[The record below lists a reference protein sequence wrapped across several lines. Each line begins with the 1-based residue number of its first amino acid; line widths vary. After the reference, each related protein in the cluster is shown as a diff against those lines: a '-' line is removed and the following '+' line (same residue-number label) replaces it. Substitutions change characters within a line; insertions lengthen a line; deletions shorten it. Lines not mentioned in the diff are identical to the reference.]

1 MSGTKKEF
9 AELSDEEH
17 MGKVK
22 AVLEELNKY
31 ADDTIYSFKDMTAS
45 IGKFT
50 NAGVKLDTAAKSM
63 MGISNLAAVAGQGTQ
78 QASMAM
84 YNFSQAMG
92 MGYVELRDWRSIENA
107 NMATAEFKQTLIDV
121 GISLGTLK
129 QDSKGVVKTAVK
141 GQKKVAVTAETL
153 RETLNKKWLT
163 DDVLQKTLEIYS
175 GDLGE
180 KEIRALGNF
189 TDEQVTAFLK
199 IGAEAKKAATQVRT
213 FSKMYDALK
222 EAAQSGWAM
231 SFEKIIG
238 DVNEATDLWTKIN
251 LRISGWMEDSAKKRN
266 AILNRW
272 RGMSDDGTL
281 HIDEIDG
288 RQEMIDALNNIFDI
302 VEKIGGA
309 ISGAVESVFGTIT
322 GDELRNWSADFNT
335 MTANVSKWLGDL
347 KDSDSNISKISKAL
361 RLVLVPIKL
370 LGKTIAAAGKVI
382 STVVMPFFEPILNF
396 LAVLGE
402 LISNLFDGK
411 IDVKAAVNGIKS
423 AFKSLSNSF
432 KTIGKQVWSNVAG
445 WFSKLFH
452 SDNGELTSIGLW
464 FKNIYDK
471 FNEYLGKLK
480 EFIHWDEIKK
490 WASGVWEE
498 ILGFFR
504 GEQTGVD
511 FATGKAVYG
520 ESGFSK
526 LFAGLS
532 EDFNT
537 ALDNFKKLIGWD
549 ELSKKLGEI
558 TAKVKEW
565 LFGGDEEVVGV
576 NASYKKKSG
585 FHKFFSGL
593 GEGFNTAFETFK
605 KIIGWDT
612 LSEKL
617 GEITAKVKEWL
628 FGDGEEVVGV
638 NASYKKKSGLSKM
651 LADMISTISGFKETI
666 GSWSGWKALGDFF
679 TNNVINPV
687 IDFVTPQGDGQPSK
701 LKEKFG
707 EYKAAIQGFIIRIGN
722 WKGWSVLGKF
732 FNEKILQ
739 PIISFV
745 TPQGDGQPS
754 KLKEKFSEYRAAIQ
768 SFIIRIG
775 NWKGWSALGKF
786 FTERIKQPIID
797 FVTSTNG
804 EPSKLS
810 KLFEDIKTNV
820 STFFS
825 NVRGWTGWESL
836 GTFFTD
842 YIITPIT
849 RLWNF
854 LVHGDADYD
863 EKKVKKAFNPIGAIA
878 SANASDISFGRKQN
892 QETKTFFGEMK
903 ENLEQGVSDLASVGS
918 DLVAEG
924 AEQTPLQKVI
934 GWFDS
939 FTKAINDFKDS
950 VQKAVD
956 WLVNEPWEDHFKTL
970 NDKLRQLGITFGIL
984 NTGNLIGGLGRA
996 AYGVGQAFSGV
1007 GKTMGGGN
1015 PLVNMFTNVKDKAST
1030 FIMSLFGKG
1039 SAKDKIAT
1047 AVGGVKEGMV
1057 TSTDR
1062 IKSLADMIIELAI
1075 AVGGMAIAINTLID
1089 KVKEIENIED
1099 TEKVQKIW
1107 AKVEWL
1113 MTGIM
1118 SSVLVTELIGMA
1130 SSIFG
1135 QAKVNSVGMALI
1147 GFAAA
1152 IEGMVLAI
1160 GQLVGVVGKTN
1171 ETELN
1176 SALSLMHSLL
1186 DIISVFTL
1194 FTEVSSLLGNSSGKS
1209 NKTGLIGFAV
1219 ALEGLVLELKQLIG
1233 VVSETD
1239 KTKIDGAVD
1248 ILWELADVI
1257 DRFVLIKNFSSIQI
1271 GGLQTGGGKTGLVGF
1286 AIAIEAMLHALRGII
1301 EASSKEGVDMATV
1314 NSTITQISALIT
1326 AFEFFKNVSSIKIG
1340 EFKMGTGSKSGLV
1353 GFALAIEAMV
1363 DAVRKLSDLGKA
1375 KLVAGQQAL
1384 DHLASFIFKFQA
1396 LNLGTELLGSTFASE
1411 GKFSYKGGKGTGLIG
1426 FVAAI
1431 TAMLAEVVVIGALP
1445 SDQVQNGLSVIQSL
1459 TDMINKFQGLTALE
1473 NFTDKF
1479 SSTGQ
1484 KVAATVSLGLFMAG
1498 LAGILWAI
1506 AELSKTSDPDKVGK
1520 FTEVLSTLWPN
1531 IAVIGTYIAAMSALP
1546 NGNGWLGGAKAA
1558 LNIIEFIGIL
1568 LLAAYGVGKA
1578 VKAAEESGS
1587 DFFEILKSGVTNITG
1602 LISSVFGKAKGEHES
1617 AEITAMVEG
1626 LNTAST
1632 EAEKLDLSN
1641 LGKLS
1646 EAIKMVKTMSENLP
1660 TDPTLLEKWFQGKMS
1675 LGDFANNVAGLGEG
1689 LKRFNDSLG
1698 AGYSASATA
1707 QAKIAI
1713 GSLISLIDLYKKSNS
1728 DIADLFL
1735 LEEWLKQFTAKDVNG
1750 NSIASYIAEII
1761 TPILSSITIDNA
1773 NIPPLDASGII
1784 ESLAVSIESETSQSR
1799 LRTAI
1804 LKAVTG
1810 AVDGMKDTG
1819 KTALEYGA
1827 SAAGEALNNASKK
1840 FEESTP
1846 ELGKNVENTVNQL
1859 VGYLIPGLTEGAAE
1873 SMDETAKATY
1883 DSGSNVPKGAAGAI
1897 NDYAYLPINAA
1908 ETMGLNML
1916 AGFNRGLAIQS
1927 PSKAFY
1933 NSAQFIVQGAANG
1946 LANHQSV
1953 IDEVVKMGDDM
1964 MLAWQMALTPIE
1976 AFIQS
1981 KMNLS
1986 PRIAPVI
1993 DLTAARAGMNAFAGT
2008 RYGMNAMVP
2017 SLARNVQ
2024 MPNVQAGQ
2032 NGSQIV
2038 AAINDRIDQLN
2049 ANIANLK
2056 LYLDTGAFVGATVG
2070 AYDRALGF
2078 RASRSARG

>member
-1 MSGTKKEF
+1 M
-9 AELSDEEH
+9 
-17 MGKVK
+17 
-22 AVLEELNKY
+22 
-31 ADDTIYSFKDMTAS
+31 
-45 IGKFT
+45 
-50 NAGVKLDTAAKSM
+50 
-63 MGISNLAAVAGQGTQ
+63 
-78 QASMAM
+78 
-84 YNFSQAMG
+84 
-92 MGYVELRDWRSIENA
+92 
-107 NMATAEFKQTLIDV
+107 
-121 GISLGTLK
+121 
-129 QDSKGVVKTAVK
+129 
-141 GQKKVAVTAETL
+141 
-153 RETLNKKWLT
+153 
-163 DDVLQKTLEIYS
+163 
-175 GDLGE
+175 
-180 KEIRALGNF
+180 
-189 TDEQVTAFLK
+189 
-199 IGAEAKKAATQVRT
+199 
-213 FSKMYDALK
+213 
-222 EAAQSGWAM
+222 
-231 SFEKIIG
+231 
-238 DVNEATDLWTKIN
+238 
-251 LRISGWMEDSAKKRN
+251 
-266 AILNRW
+266 
-272 RGMSDDGTL
+272 
-281 HIDEIDG
+281 
-288 RQEMIDALNNIFDI
+288 
-302 VEKIGGA
+302 
-309 ISGAVESVFGTIT
+309 
-322 GDELRNWSADFNT
+322 
-335 MTANVSKWLGDL
+335 
-347 KDSDSNISKISKAL
+347 
-361 RLVLVPIKL
+361 
-370 LGKTIAAAGKVI
+370 
-382 STVVMPFFEPILNF
+382 
-396 LAVLGE
+396 
-402 LISNLFDGK
+402 
-411 IDVKAAVNGIKS
+411 
-423 AFKSLSNSF
+423 
-432 KTIGKQVWSNVAG
+432 
-445 WFSKLFH
+445 
-452 SDNGELTSIGLW
+452 
-464 FKNIYDK
+464 
-471 FNEYLGKLK
+471 
-480 EFIHWDEIKK
+480 
-490 WASGVWEE
+490 
-498 ILGFFR
+498 
-504 GEQTGVD
+504 
-511 FATGKAVYG
+511 
-520 ESGFSK
+520 
-526 LFAGLS
+526 
-532 EDFNT
+532 
-537 ALDNFKKLIGWD
+537 
-549 ELSKKLGEI
+549 
-558 TAKVKEW
+558 
-565 LFGGDEEVVGV
+565 
-576 NASYKKKSG
+576 
-585 FHKFFSGL
+585 
-593 GEGFNTAFETFK
+593 
-605 KIIGWDT
+605 
-612 LSEKL
+612 
-617 GEITAKVKEWL
+617 
-628 FGDGEEVVGV
+628 
-638 NASYKKKSGLSKM
+638 
-651 LADMISTISGFKETI
+651 
-666 GSWSGWKALGDFF
+666 
-679 TNNVINPV
+679 
-687 IDFVTPQGDGQPSK
+687 
-701 LKEKFG
+701 
-707 EYKAAIQGFIIRIGN
+707 
-722 WKGWSVLGKF
+722 
-732 FNEKILQ
+732 
-739 PIISFV
+739 
-745 TPQGDGQPS
+745 
-754 KLKEKFSEYRAAIQ
+754 
-768 SFIIRIG
+768 
-775 NWKGWSALGKF
+775 
-786 FTERIKQPIID
+786 
-797 FVTSTNG
+797 TSTNG

-863 EKKVKKAFNPIGAIA
+863 EKKAKKAFNPIGAIA

-924 AEQTPLQKVI
+924 AEQTPLQKII

-950 VQKAVD
+950 VQKAVN
-956 WLVNEPWEDHFKTL
+956 WLVNEPWEQHFQTL

-996 AYGVGQAFSGV
+996 AYGIGQAFSGV
-1007 GKTMGGGN
+1007 GTAMGGGN

-1047 AVGGVKEGMV
+1047 AVGGVKEGLV

-1107 AKVEWL
+1107 ARVEWL

-1118 SSVLVTELIGMA
+1118 SSVFATELIGLA
-1130 SSIFG
+1130 SSVFG
-1135 QAKVNSVGMALI
+1135 HAKVNSVGMTLI

-1152 IEGMVLAI
+1152 VEAMVLALN
-1160 GQLVGVVGKTN
+1160 QLVGTVTKNSTDPAKIDKAIEIMLKLIGLITAFQVLKGFNIGSKASFGGGKA
-1171 ETELN
+1171 
-1176 SALSLMHSLL
+1176 S
-1186 DIISVFTL
+1186 
-1194 FTEVSSLLGNSSGKS
+1194 
-1209 NKTGLIGFAV
+1209 GLIGFAV
-1219 ALEGLVLELKQLIG
+1219 ALEAMVLALNQLIG
-1233 VVSETD
+1233 TVTANSTD
-1239 KTKIDGAVD
+1239 PSKVD
-1248 ILWELADVI
+1248 KAILTLTALTGLITAFELLKSI
-1257 DRFVLIKNFSSIQI
+1257 NFGEKFS
-1271 GGLQTGGGKTGLVGF
+1271 LGGGKASGLIGF
-1286 AIAIEAMLHALRGII
+1286 AIAIEAMIHAVRDIA
-1301 EASSKEGVDMATV
+1301 ETSSKDGVDMSVVNGTV
-1314 NSTITQISALIT
+1314 TQISALIT

-1340 EFKMGTGSKSGLV
+1340 EFKMGGGKTGLV
-1353 GFALAIEAMV
+1353 GFALAIEALV

-1396 LNLGTELLGSTFASE
+1396 LNLGSELLGSTISSD
-1411 GKFSYKGGKGTGLIG
+1411 KFDYKGGKGTGLIG

-1473 NFTDKF
+1473 NFSDQF
-1479 SSTGQ
+1479 SSPGQ
-1484 KVAATVSLGLFMAG
+1484 KVAAALSLGLFMAG

-1506 AELSKTSDPDKVGK
+1506 SELSKTSDPDTVGK

-1531 IAVIGTYIAAMSALP
+1531 ITVIGTYIAAMSALP
-1546 NGNGWLGGAKAA
+1546 NGSGWLGGAKAA
-1558 LNIIEFIGIL
+1558 LNVIEFIGIL

-1602 LISSVFGKAKGEHES
+1602 LISSVLGKAKGEHES
-1617 AEITAMVEG
+1617 AEITAMVDG
-1626 LNTAST
+1626 LNAAST

-1646 EAIKMVKTMSENLP
+1646 EAIEMVKTMSENLP

-1675 LGDFANNVAGLGEG
+1675 LGDFSNNVAGLGEG
-1689 LKRFNDSLG
+1689 LKRFNDALG
-1698 AGYSASATA
+1698 AGYSASATG

-1713 GSLISLIDLYKKSNS
+1713 GSLISLIKLYKESNS
-1728 DIADLFL
+1728 DISDLFL
-1735 LEEWLKQFTAKDVNG
+1735 LEEWLKQFTFKDVNG
-1750 NSIASYIAEII
+1750 NSIASYIAEIL
-1761 TPILSSITIDNA
+1761 TPILSSITINSA

-1810 AVDGMKDTG
+1810 AIDGMKDTG

-1827 SAAGEALNNASKK
+1827 SAAGEAINNASKK
-1840 FEESTP
+1840 IEESTP
-1846 ELGKNVENTVNQL
+1846 ELGKNVENTVTQL
-1859 VGYLIPGLTEGAAE
+1859 VGYLIPGLTDSTTTA
-1873 SMDETAKATY
+1873 MDETAKATY
-1883 DSGSNVPKGAAGAI
+1883 DSSTNIPKGAANGT
-1897 NDYAYLPINAA
+1897 NDYSYLAVNAA
-1908 ETMGLNML
+1908 ENLGLGML

-1964 MLAWQMALTPIE
+1964 MLAWQTALTPIE

-2024 MPNVQAGQ
+2024 MPNVQAGP

-2049 ANIANLK
+2049 TNIANLK
-2056 LYLDTGAFVGATVG
+2056 LYLDTGVFVGATVG